1 MRCCAP
7 VPCTAMPE
15 SRNNLSGCLGRDA
28 LTATLRSELRAI
40 QPGLPAD
47 WPDDAL
53 FKADLALD
61 SLDLVELV
69 ARTEQQLQM
78 LIPDPDLPGF
88 VSLRAMVDYLL
99 VRREGLT

>member
-1 MRCCAP
+1 
-7 VPCTAMPE
+7 MPE
-15 SRNNLSGCLGRDA
+15 ARNSLSGCLGRES

-53 FKADLALD
+53 FKADLSLD

-78 LIPDPDLPGF
+78 LIPDPDLPRF
-88 VSLRAMVDYLL
+88 VSLQAMVDYLL
-99 VRREGLT
+99 DRRQGLS